1 MEIDIIL
8 RGVDVDEYGDRWVMG
23 EDVVLNY
30 SVDDSLLLVVE
41 RLMKVKQIDK
51 SRMQIVIPP
60 NRVVSNNQL
69 DVSLKTVGI
78 TVNNN
83 VIEVHPTT
91 RGVWMW
97 HPMEY
102 YEDFYLKKLLDVLGD
117 QKMML
122 SELIR
127 LAKRPPVLRMT
138 TRVFLRKYP
147 DVFVVE
153 TSLVSNRS
161 SVRKNVDNS
170 NLLFY

>member
-1 MEIDIIL
+1 MEVDIIL
-8 RGVDVDEYGDRWVMG
+8 RGVDVNEYGMRWVMG

-30 SVDDSLLLVVE
+30 AVDESLLIVVE
-41 RLMKVKQIDK
+41 RLMKIKQIDI

-60 NRVVSNNQL
+60 NRIVGNNQL
-69 DVSLKTVGI
+69 DASLKTVGI
-78 TVNNN
+78 SVNNN

-97 HPMEY
+97 HPMEH
-102 YEDFYLKKLLDVLGD
+102 YEDLYRRELLDVLGD
-117 QKMML
+117 QKLML

-127 LAKRPPVLRMT
+127 LAKKPPVLRMT

-161 SVRKNVDNS
+161 FVRKNIDNS
-170 NLLFY
+170 NVLFY